1 MKKIGDKRQKI
12 KENGEKRCE
21 TIMTRLFIH
30 LFSHSFIV
38 ISCLLASSLLFSC
51 KSKNELFTDNPE
63 ALRFSEDAIVFDT
76 VLAGIPTATKR
87 LRVYNPNKKAIKIK
101 RMYIGS
107 QSDREYAV
115 LLNGEKNTQFSDI
128 ELLGGDSLLIIV
140 SANIENRNQN
150 EIYQAYDSLMFELS
164 NQEQNIKLLTW
175 ADNVRVISGQIPC
188 GAIWDNQRPY
198 LLRGEVKVP
207 LGCNLT
213 IEKGT
218 RVYAFNDAKMEV
230 LGSLNVKGRADTIVQ
245 FKYFRQENALQNVLG
260 AWEGIRFRKTSTN
273 NTIRFT
279 EIENAKVGVF
289 VDTSEVLIE
298 SSKIQ
303 NMSEVGLVGLK
314 SKVFLR
320 NTLINNC
327 LLRLL
332 QATNGGEYEIVHC
345 TLANYEFFFN
355 RQDEAGSV
363 FINQKGANQMTI
375 RLFNNIFWGNLRDEI
390 VFSGEALDLSAANN
404 IFRTQVYKDVLN
416 TNQNVINLTNQR
428 IDSLFKNP
436 RLFRYELPSISPAI
450 SKGAVTSITT
460 DILGKVRKTPPDIGA
475 YEFR

>member
-1 MKKIGDKRQKI
+1 MFRHFLIVFIYGI
-12 KENGEKRCE
+12 LGSW
-21 TIMTRLFIH
+21 LF
-30 LFSHSFIV
+30 
-38 ISCLLASSLLFSC
+38 FSC
-51 KSKNELFTDNPE
+51 KSKNELFTDNPD
-63 ALRFSEDAIVFDT
+63 ALQFSEDAIVFDT
-76 VLAGIPTATKR
+76 VLASIPTATKR
-87 LRVYNPNKKAIKIK
+87 LRVYNPNKRAVKIK
-101 RMYIGS
+101 RVYIGS
-107 QSDREYAV
+107 QSDKEYTV

-164 NQEQNIKLLTW
+164 NREQNVKLLTW
-175 ADNVRVISGQIPC
+175 ADNVRVISGQISC
-188 GAIWDNQRPY
+188 GTVWDSQRPY
-198 LLRGEVKVP
+198 LLKGEVKVP
-207 LGCNLT
+207 TGCNLT

-218 RVYAFNDAKMEV
+218 RVYAFNDAKIEV
-230 LGSLNVKGRADTIVQ
+230 FGSLNVKGSPDTIVQ
-245 FKYFRQENALQNVLG
+245 FKYFRQETALKNVLG
-260 AWEGIRFRKTSTN
+260 AWEGIRFRKTSIG
-273 NTIRFT
+273 NTIRFA
-279 EIENAKVGVF
+279 EIENAKVGIF
-289 VDTSEVLIE
+289 VDTSEVLLE

-314 SKVFLR
+314 SKVLLR

-345 TLANYEFFFN
+345 TLANFEFFFN

-363 FINQKGANQMTI
+363 FINQQGANTMTI
-375 RLFNNIFWGNLRDEI
+375 RLFNNIFWGNLKDEI

-416 TNQNVINLTNQR
+416 TNQNLINLTNQR
-428 IDSLFKNP
+428 TDSLFKNP

-450 SKGAVTSITT
+450 NKGVGTSITT
-460 DILGKVRKTPPDIGA
+460 DILGKLRTLPPDLGA
-475 YEFR
+475 YEYR